1 MNNPISE
8 RVRKVKPSATIAIS
22 SKAMEMRSA
31 GINVISMSAGE
42 PDFDTPQHIKDAAK
56 AAMDNG
62 MTKYTQVDGVP
73 DLKEAIIKKFRNDN
87 ELSYK
92 PENILVSTGAK
103 QTLYNL
109 FQAILGDGDEVII
122 ISPYWVS
129 YPDMVLLADAKP
141 VFVDTFQE
149 NNFSLDLNAFSN
161 VINEKTKLVIIN
173 SPSNPTGITFTRSDY
188 ESIGAIL
195 ENYPNA
201 YVATDD
207 MYEYIYWGEE
217 PFVSFAQACP
227 TLFDRTITI
236 NGVSKSY
243 AMTGWRIGYCGGPAD
258 VIGAM
263 KKVQSQ
269 STSNPSSISQA
280 ATIAALNGSK
290 DEIYSMVEQ
299 YKIRHD
305 YLCSALNA
313 IEGFKT
319 SPGTGA
325 FYLFPDVKNVIEKKG
340 FSDDVELSE
349 YLIESANVAVVP
361 GSAFGSKGYI
371 RLSYATSLDNIKEAV
386 ERISKS
392 LS

>member
-1 MNNPISE
+1 M
-8 RVRKVKPSATIAIS
+8 V
-22 SKAMEMRSA
+22 
-31 GINVISMSAGE
+31 
-42 PDFDTPQHIKDAAK
+42 
-56 AAMDNG
+56 
-62 MTKYTQVDGVP
+62 VP
-73 DLKEAIIKKFRNDN
+73 ELKKAIIKKFRDDN
-87 ELSYK
+87 ELSYQ

-161 VINEKTKLVIIN
+161 AINEKTKLVIIN

-188 ESIGAIL
+188 ESIGAVL
-195 ENYPNA
+195 DNYPNA

-227 TLFDRTITI
+227 ALFDRTITI

-243 AMTGWRIGYCGGPAD
+243 AMTGWRIGYCGGPTD

-290 DEIYSMVEQ
+290 DEIYTMVEQ

>member
-62 MTKYTQVDGVP
+62 MTKYTQVDGTP
-73 DLKEAIIKKFRNDN
+73 ELKEAIIKKFSDDND
-87 ELSYK
+87 LSYQ

-161 VINEKTKLVIIN
+161 AINEKTKLVIIN

-188 ESIGAIL
+188 ESIGAVL
-195 ENYPNA
+195 DNYPNA

-227 TLFDRTITI
+227 ALFDRTITI

-290 DEIYSMVEQ
+290 DEIYTMVEQ

-371 RLSYATSLDNIKEAV
+371 RLSYATSLENIKEAAK
-386 ERISKS
+386 RISKS

>member
-62 MTKYTQVDGVP
+62 MTKYTQVDGTP
-73 DLKEAIIKKFRNDN
+73 ELKEAIIKKFSDDND
-87 ELSYK
+87 LSYQ

-161 VINEKTKLVIIN
+161 AINEKTKLVIIN

-188 ESIGAIL
+188 ESIGAVL
-195 ENYPNA
+195 DNYPNA

-227 TLFDRTITI
+227 ALFDRTITI

-290 DEIYSMVEQ
+290 DEIYTMVEQ

-325 FYLFPDVKNVIEKKG
+325 FYLFPDVKNVIENKG

-371 RLSYATSLDNIKEAV
+371 RLSYATSLENIKEAV